1 MAQLPCVEMAHL
13 SCLETNWSCRN
24 VLLPCAIWDWM
35 NKSNETLVKL
45 EGTFKQMSAH
55 LYSFILKVFVVH
67 QQFNYEQLGQPRGIN
82 IYTIVWIQDGI
93 YTWCNTNIVH
103 INNIIWL
110 DEIYTLFWSLFLN
123 QGLTVILTRRW
134 HVLTKQAL
142 WLNDTVRLW
151 SDDYI

>member
-1 MAQLPCVEMAHL
+1 M
-13 SCLETNWSCRN
+13 W
-24 VLLPCAIWDWM
+24 
-35 NKSNETLVKL
+35 
-45 EGTFKQMSAH
+45 AH

-67 QQFNYEQLGQPRGIN
+67 QQFNYDQLGLPREIN

-123 QGLTVILTRRW
+123 QGLPVILTRRE
-134 HVLTKQAL
+134 HVLTKQAMVEWYGYGRIE
-142 WLNDTVRLW
+142 WLYLESGGRLGLLLEGHIGW
-151 SDDYI
+151 CGEHNYDKVISGQLFRGGSRDVWWPE